1 MDVLNYIY
9 WISFVVGTGYV
20 LFAGV
25 MGMAGGFDTEGG
37 DVGVDAHDF
46 DLDGHDFDMEG
57 HDFDLDG
64 TDLDM
69 EGHDFEIETDLDAEG
84 IEADTAEYEH
94 AASAHGA
101 KDHDYGENMASTGG
115 HSPDLAN
122 FNPFS
127 LVSISSFLA
136 AFGGGGILSTI
147 NGAGLAI
154 SILAALAAGTVMA
167 VVFWLV
173 VGKWLFSLQGTSQAR
188 DTDMLGMEAE
198 VITPLAHDKTG
209 EIAYNLRGTRF
220 TSPARLNSEGEVG
233 RNEKVRIR
241 MKKDNTVY
249 VERPRKLLE

>member
-37 DVGVDAHDF
+37 DVGLDSHDF
-46 DLDGHDFDMEG
+46 DAGAHGLDIDGHDFDIDG
-57 HDFDLDG
+57 HDLDVQDIDG
-64 TDLDM
+64 GSGAGF
-69 EGHDFEIETDLDAEG
+69 EGLEAEADAEHDG
-84 IEADTAEYEH
+84 HHGGSH
-94 AASAHGA
+94 AA
-101 KDHDYGENMASTGG
+101 KDYGENLGSTGG

-127 LVSISSFLA
+127 MVSMASFLA
-136 AFGGGGILSTI
+136 AFGGAGILATL
-147 NGAGLAI
+147 NGTGLAI
-154 SILAALAAGTVMA
+154 SILAALAGGVVMSLL
-167 VVFWLV
+167 FWLV

-188 DTDMLGMEAE
+188 DIDMIGMEAE

-220 TSPARLNSEGEVG
+220 TSPARLSTEGEVG

-241 MKKDNTVY
+241 LKKDNTVY
-249 VERPRKLLE
+249 VDRQRKLLE

>member
-37 DVGVDAHDF
+37 DVGVDGHDF
-46 DLDGHDFDMEG
+46 DIDGHDFDVDG
-57 HDFDLDG
+57 HDFDVDG
-64 TDLDM
+64 HDLDIDIDAQDL
-69 EGHDFEIETDLDAEG
+69 DFEAEG
-84 IEADTAEYEH
+84 MDADVDTDAD
-94 AASAHGA
+94 SHGHEGLN
-101 KDHDYGENMASTGG
+101 KDYGENLAHSGG

-136 AFGGGGILSTI
+136 AFGGGGILSMI
-147 NGAGLAI
+147 SGAGLAI
-154 SILAALAAGTVMA
+154 SLLTALAAGIVMA
-167 VVFWLV
+167 VFFWLV

-188 DTDMLGMEAE
+188 DLDMLGMEAE

-220 TSPARLNSEGEVG
+220 TSPARLNTEGSVG

-249 VERPRKLLE
+249 VEKPRKLLE